1 MSGMPHKVKC
11 SATHCEPGTL
21 FPHGP
26 QELEREGHRWSHSL
40 CPFLWHWAVGIWD
53 ADPWSPLCSSCT
65 ACVGRLSPGP
75 ATSQW
80 HQRLSCDACHGAHH
94 RMRVSVDLFGLI
106 RAQQSHGSWQT
117 LQDRAVA
124 MVLAHESC
132 KRRVVCF
139 PCGNC
144 SRQGLF
150 PEVCQVSEPSA
161 RSLLQV
167 NVLIF
172 LFSSLLPS
180 PLFPGVWS

>member
-1 MSGMPHKVKC
+1 MVHRSWREKGTAGVILCAHSCGTGLLAFGMQTPGPH
-11 SATHCEPGTL
+11 SA
-21 FPHGP
+21 
-26 QELEREGHRWSHSL
+26 
-40 CPFLWHWAVGIWD
+40 AV
-53 ADPWSPLCSSCT
+53 AQRVS
-65 ACVGRLSPGP
+65 GRLSPGP

-94 RMRVSVDLFGLI
+94 RVRVSVDLFGLI

-117 LQDRAVA
+117 LQDMAVA